1 MSAYYV
7 QELCN
12 ALFIHDLSSQE
23 SGHTVLFSLQH
34 VFPILGFQDYPFQS
48 IHSTNIQQVHIL
60 YHTLLGAG
68 LSKIS
73 PHFHMMHGTVNKT
86 L

>member
-12 ALFIHDLSSQE
+12 APFIHDLSSQE
-23 SGHTVLFSLQH
+23 GGHTVLFSLQR
-34 VFPILGFQDYPFQS
+34 VFPILWFQE
-48 IHSTNIQQVHIL
+48 
-60 YHTLLGAG
+60 
-68 LSKIS
+68 LS
-73 PHFHMMHGTVNKT
+73 

>member
-34 VFPILGFQDYPFQS
+34 VFPILGFQDYP
-48 IHSTNIQQVHIL
+48 IN
-60 YHTLLGAG
+60 
-68 LSKIS
+68 
-73 PHFHMMHGTVNKT
+73 FHLVF
-86 L
+86 